1 MLQKFMFR
9 ALLVVK
15 NMEFLV
21 MTNRLEFGERFLL
34 KRELMRKL
42 LSLILRKMVISLD
55 FKVVEFSSIM
65 IKKTGG
71 VVVAVWILRRLVIRV
86 VQIRKCFTILVKK
99 IMTQVLVKRILRA
112 IAVVLWKSVTKYL
125 CNIDDL
131 KMDLSSHLKIKM
143 LTLVVV

>member
-9 ALLVVK
+9 VLLVVK

-21 MTNRLEFGERFLL
+21 MTNRLKFGERFLL

-42 LSLILRKMVISLD
+42 LSLILRRMVISLG
-55 FKVVEFSSIM
+55 FKVVEFSFIM

-71 VVVAVWILRRLVIRV
+71 VVAAVWNLRRLVIHV
-86 VQIRKCFTILVKK
+86 VQIQKYFMILVKK